1 MPPRNL
7 PTDPA
12 KLTPPILRYLESSPP
27 DGYSAHQKARTTAA
41 RLVHSG
47 HKHEAIQVL
56 FVSAKELL
64 KVKEWGSGT
73 DLGCYLVET
82 YRNAE
87 VKVDSE
93 SKGELLRD
101 TFAIRWNADLPSLTL
116 ISSSHPTAGSD
127 DV

>member
-12 KLTPPILRYLESSPP
+12 KLTPPILRFLESSPP

-47 HKHEAIQVL
+47 HKQEAIQVL

-64 KVKEWGSGT
+64 KVQEWGSGT
-73 DLGCYLVET
+73 DLGCYLVEV

-87 VKVDSE
+87 VDVDSE
-93 SKGELLRD
+93 SKGRCWCLES
-101 TFAIRWNADLPSLTL
+101 FHP
-116 ISSSHPTAGSD
+116 SSSITNI
-127 DV
+127 